1 VLCFLPSLSTQACPS
16 TPSLWN
22 LQMPCYFDTE
32 ACGVEKSLMR
42 EQFCV
47 ENFLKEKF
55 QSKRLGN
62 GEVVIFYLNIHRIE

>member
-1 VLCFLPSLSTQACPS
+1 
-16 TPSLWN
+16 
-22 LQMPCYFDTE
+22 MPCYFDTE